1 LNIWRNKM
9 SQRNDL
15 AQVMIDILNIFLINS
30 GKTGI
35 GLTAQEIIDC
45 NFIDLDSISFQEVK
59 DLSQILTSLTNRV
72 SISKNSLLNFM
83 FLNSLAMSFA
93 ISQEE
98 KRVIEFFSD
107 VVLIASDD
115 EGIKD
120 FVYGN
125 LELYGF
131 WIEKRNELR
140 KKLRK

>member
-1 LNIWRNKM
+1 
-9 SQRNDL
+9 
-15 AQVMIDILNIFLINS
+15 
-30 GKTGI
+30 
-35 GLTAQEIIDC
+35 
-45 NFIDLDSISFQEVK
+45 
-59 DLSQILTSLTNRV
+59 
-72 SISKNSLLNFM
+72 M